1 MAFPY
6 IASSSFDTGNN
17 SEWDSES
24 DTGSLLDFPHYTTL
38 AAIQDAPAP
47 YRGAYCMRITPGDTN
62 DHTLTEG
69 DMNIADGSTAWV
81 RFAMYISKDFA
92 ATANDIFNIFEWQSA
107 GATVEAVI
115 SLQITAT
122 TDLVEIAAADGTEA
136 STGWTYLSKGV
147 WHVIEAMLTVSTG
160 SAGALD
166 LYVDG
171 ERVQNLAS
179 QDHAGPIT
187 DGIFGTQGTLSTTN
201 AGYLLFDEFAFDN
214 TRLGYTARWE
224 KSRLITSSSFMFVG
238 PGKVK
243 AVTILDGGSGDV
255 SLELYDTDT
264 YRASMSPV
272 WRSRT
277 VVNNT
282 DVPVMGLDIP
292 FSRGCLAVLGGTLP
306 GAIIQID
313 NAVQWGSDAAIK
325 SYAINAA
332 QERIGQ

>member
-1 MAFPY
+1 M
-6 IASSSFDTGNN
+6 
-17 SEWDSES
+17 
-24 DTGSLLDFPHYTTL
+24 DFPSWRTL
-38 AAIQDAPAP
+38 ATIPQAPTP
-47 YRGAYCMRITPGDTN
+47 YRGGYCMRIRPGDTN

-69 DMNIADGSTAWV
+69 DINIADTATAWI
-81 RFAMYISKDFA
+81 RFALFISNNFG
-92 ATANDIFNIFEWQSA
+92 ATADDIFNIFEWQA
-107 GATVEAVI
+107 GGTIESVI
-115 SLQITAT
+115 SLQITAA
-122 TDLVEIAAADGTEA
+122 TDLVDIAASDGIEA
-136 STGWTYLSKGV
+136 STGFSNISKGV
-147 WHVIEAMLTVSTG
+147 WHEIEAGLLVSTG
-160 SAGALD
+160 GTGTLQ
-166 LYVDG
+166 LFVDG
-171 ERVQNLAS
+171 VRINNLTS
-179 QDHAGPIT
+179 QTHAAAIT
-187 DGIFGTQGTLSTTN
+187 DGILGTQGTLSTTD